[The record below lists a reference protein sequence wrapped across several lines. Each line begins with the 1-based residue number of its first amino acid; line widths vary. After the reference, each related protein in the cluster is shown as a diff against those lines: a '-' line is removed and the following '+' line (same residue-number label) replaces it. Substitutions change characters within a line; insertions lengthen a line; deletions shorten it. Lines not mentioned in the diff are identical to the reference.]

1 MAASKHQNIERRREI
16 FKRIKKTIKHIYD
29 RNIQLK
35 MVPMDAER
43 FKLLKYMCFCPMR
56 YLVVY
61 TGGPKVEPRLEI
73 EAQTQGTVANIN
85 HYLLW
90 HNTQ

>member
-1 MAASKHQNIERRREI
+1 MAASKHQNLERRREI

-56 YLVVY
+56 YLVAS
-61 TGGPKVEPRLEI
+61 TGDPKVEPRLEI
-73 EAQTQGTVANIN
+73 GAQDQGSAQGTLSDTN
-85 HYLLW
+85 HHLL
-90 HNTQ
+90 

>member
-1 MAASKHQNIERRREI
+1 MDYKYFLFSLWPHQNI
-16 FKRIKKTIKHIYD
+16 KTLNDAGKYLSVLKKTIKHIYD

-56 YLVVY
+56 YLVAS
-61 TGGPKVEPRLEI
+61 TGDPKVEPRLEI
-73 EAQTQGTVANIN
+73 GAQDQGTVANI
-85 HYLLW
+85 
-90 HNTQ
+90 